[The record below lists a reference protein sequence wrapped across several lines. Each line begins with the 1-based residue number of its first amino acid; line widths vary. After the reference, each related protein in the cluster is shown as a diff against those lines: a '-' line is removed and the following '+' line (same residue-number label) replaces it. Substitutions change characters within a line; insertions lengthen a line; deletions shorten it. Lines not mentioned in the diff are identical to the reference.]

1 MADHPDEVQSW
12 SAEEELRQVLR
23 RLAHEIR
30 NPLACLQAGVQV
42 MQRLAGPD
50 GQSSAQLANLL
61 DQIGRIDK
69 VTQGIHMLARLAAG
83 EPRRVLVPELVDAVR
98 QEHYF
103 FAAQAGVQ
111 LVRGGGPRCE
121 LETDPAVLTIA
132 LGELVSNAI
141 TASPD
146 GGTITLSW
154 EALSCHVA
162 IHVDDEGPGVAAEN
176 ADAILRPFFTTRP
189 NGRGLGLTVALRACR
204 LVRARLAW
212 HNRETGGCR
221 FSIIVPGA
229 GVE

>member
-1 MADHPDEVQSW
+1 MADHLDEVQSW

-42 MQRLAGPD
+42 MQRMAEPD
-50 GQSSAQLANLL
+50 GQTAAQLSNLL
-61 DQIGRIDK
+61 EQIGRIDK

-83 EPRRVLVPELVDAVR
+83 EPRRVLVPELVEGVR
-98 QEHYF
+98 KEHYF

-111 LVRGGGPRCE
+111 LVRGDGPPRE
-121 LETDPAVLTIA
+121 VDTDPAVLTIA

-141 TASPD
+141 KASPD

-154 EALSCHVA
+154 EAPSGQVA
-162 IHVDDEGPGVAAEN
+162 IHVDDEGPGVPADNAEK
-176 ADAILRPFFTTRP
+176 ILRPFFTTQP

-204 LVRARLAW
+204 LVGARLAW
-212 HNRETGGCR
+212 HNRGAGGCR
-221 FSIIVPGA
+221 FSILLPVPGA
-229 GVE
+229 G

>member
-42 MQRLAGPD
+42 MQRMAEPD
-50 GQSSAQLANLL
+50 GQTSAQLSNLL

-83 EPRRVLVPELVDAVR
+83 EPRRVLVRELVEGVR
-98 QEHYF
+98 KEHYF

-111 LVRGGGPRCE
+111 LVRGDGPPCE
-121 LETDPAVLTIA
+121 VEADPAVLTIA
-132 LGELVSNAI
+132 LGELASNAI
-141 TASPD
+141 KASPD
-146 GGTITLSW
+146 GGMITLSW
-154 EALSCHVA
+154 EAPSGQVA
-162 IHVDDEGPGVAAEN
+162 IHVDDEGTGVPDEN
-176 ADAILRPFFTTRP
+176 VDKILCPFFTTQP

-204 LVRARLAW
+204 LVGARLAW
-212 HNRETGGCR
+212 HNRDAGGCR
-221 FSIIVPGA
+221 FSILLPGA
-229 GVE
+229 G